1 MTVVRV
7 QGWRVGFNK
16 VECTKMIRAATG
28 LGLAEAKAITNAI
41 VDGDTQLIH
50 VANAAAAEKLAQDLL
65 EIGANASVD
74 AG

>member
-1 MTVVRV
+1 MATVKV

-41 VDGDTQLIH
+41 VDGDIQLIH
-50 VANAAAAEKLAQDLL
+50 VSDATTAQKLARDLL

-74 AG
+74 AA